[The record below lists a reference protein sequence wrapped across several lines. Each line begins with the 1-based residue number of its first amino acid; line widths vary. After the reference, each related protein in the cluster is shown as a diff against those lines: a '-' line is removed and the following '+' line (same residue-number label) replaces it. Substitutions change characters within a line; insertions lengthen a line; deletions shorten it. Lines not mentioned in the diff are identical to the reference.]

1 MIKEHVR
8 DQIERKI
15 EHRIQSIRIKIVFRN
30 PGYITDQNIPPRVPK
45 WRLERKCIEILFV
58 VWCVFAQEIDG
69 MGPEWSG

>member
-30 PGYITDQNIPPRVPK
+30 PGYITDQNIPPRVAK
-45 WRLERKCIEILFV
+45 MGTRKK
-58 VWCVFAQEIDG
+58 
-69 MGPEWSG
+69 MY